1 MLVRSSVNTIA
12 AVLLTEVM
20 IVNECPWEVEVAQ
33 LVAGDDEKD
42 EALWEGKVL
51 VADTREKRT
60 ILEPSERAVCISKQ
74 VDIVLTSSTS
84 TKV

>member
-20 IVNECPWEVEVAQ
+20 IVNECPWEVEVDQ

-42 EALWEGKVL
+42 ESLWEGKVL